1 MSPSPDRPAH
11 SALITGAAGT
21 LGTALTRQFAAQGW
35 TTFAG
40 FHRSRPSTLDP
51 GVVPL
56 DLDVTRDTDWKSAAE
71 TIGTLAPSLA
81 VLVHNAGVADDALL
95 VHQSEDSWDRSL
107 SVNLRPA
114 VFGTRRLLPLLA
126 RSSPAHVVLVGSLAS
141 TWGGSGQSAYSTAKA
156 ALVGLA
162 QSLAREL
169 APHGIRVNTIFP
181 GVLPG
186 TITDRLTPKA
196 LEQLVGSNLLA
207 TPNDPVEV
215 ARFVT
220 FLASTR
226 NISGQVFNLDSRVR
240 PWC

>member
-1 MSPSPDRPAH
+1 MNLDRPA
-11 SALITGAAGT
+11 STVLITGAAGT
-21 LGTALTRQFAAQGW
+21 LGSALTRQFAAHGW

-40 FHRSRPSTLDP
+40 FHRSRPSSLDP

-56 DLDVTRDTDWKSAAE
+56 DLDVTLEEDWKSAANH
-71 TIGTLAPSLA
+71 IAASAPALG
-81 VLVHNAGVADDALL
+81 VLIHNAGLAEDGLLSQTTLDA
-95 VHQSEDSWDRSL
+95 WDRTAA
-107 SVNLRPA
+107 VNLRPA
-114 VFGTRRLLPLLA
+114 AVGTRHLLPLLSRA
-126 RSSPAHVVLVGSLAS
+126 SPAHVVIVGSLAS
-141 TWGGSGQSAYSTAKA
+141 TVGGSGQSAYSATKA

-169 APHGIRVNTIFP
+169 APLGIRVNTIFP

-186 TITDRLTPKA
+186 PLTDRLAPKA
-196 LEQLVGSNLLA
+196 LEQLVSSNLLG

-220 FLASTR
+220 FLVSTR

>member
-1 MSPSPDRPAH
+1 MSPDRTAQ

-21 LGTALTRQFAAQGW
+21 LGSALTRQFAGQGW

-40 FHRSRPSTLDP
+40 FHRSHPLSLDP
-51 GVVPL
+51 GIVPL
-56 DLDVTRDTDWKSAAE
+56 ALDVTRDSDWESAASH
-71 TIGTLAPSLA
+71 IAGSVSALD
-81 VLVHNAGVADDALL
+81 VLVHNAGLA
-95 VHQSEDSWDRSL
+95 EDSLLSQTTLDAWDRTAA
-107 SVNLRPA
+107 VNLRPA
-114 VFGTRRLLPLLA
+114 AVGTRNLLPLLA
-126 RSSPAHVVLVGSLAS
+126 RASPAHVVIIGSLAS
-141 TWGGSGQSAYSTAKA
+141 SMGGSGQSAYSAAKA

-186 TITDRLTPKA
+186 PMTDRLAPKA
-196 LEQLVGSNLLA
+196 LEHLVNSNLLA
-207 TPNDPVEV
+207 TPNDPAEV

-220 FLASTR
+220 FLVSTR
-226 NISGQVFNLDSRVR
+226 NISGQVFNLDSRIR